1 MKYLGIPIFFSFLIP
16 FLAQAQNKP
25 ADNYRIKL
33 EAFRAMHPP
42 AMVYFHFDKAAYSA
56 GDTMRFKGYQ
66 VENEDWKPRNNPQF
80 IDIEITN
87 IADNQSITKQQVVL
101 DNGIAIGTFFLPM
114 DLKAG
119 IYRFKADSY
128 LMNFDAPEID
138 FVHEFKVLGVQ
149 PITKPKAAFSAA
161 CFSEDGNLVQG
172 ILSKI
177 IVKASEDGA
186 GKIVNEK
193 GDSLANFTVQGG
205 FSSFKYRPKNTDKL
219 YIVLKDKRL
228 ALPEV
233 QKTGI
238 CMSIDNTGDVTIV
251 VAAKMPEGEYEK
263 RVTVMTENNG
273 KTAQY
278 FDLIAVNGKTIQVFP
293 KYAVKPGI
301 TRISLL
307 DANTNIIS
315 QRLIYNHAPNLMSL
329 SCDKKVKDLG
339 KELEITLTIDAINP
353 QGKPIDGNLS
363 ISIIDS
369 LNYVENIDN
378 QDIITSLMLQQ
389 NLATPVENL
398 SNYFSNNRLSDASK
412 MENLMLSQKYAR
424 YDWNEVKNYQYKV
437 LDAYRVPY
445 ADERRAEKPRSF
457 VAKNGLYY
465 WNPELVLQNG
475 KGTITF
481 KVPKSA
487 KIHYTICGFDKNG
500 SVGNLNF

>member
-1 MKYLGIPIFFSFLIP
+1 MKYLGIPIFFSFLVP
-16 FLAQAQNKP
+16 FLAQAQNKS
-25 ADNYRIKL
+25 ADEYRIKL

-42 AMVYFHFDKAAYSA
+42 AMVYFHFDKAAYLA

-66 VENEDWKPRNNPQF
+66 VENEDWKPRNTPQF
-80 IDIEITN
+80 IDIEIINT
-87 IADNQSITKQQVVL
+87 ADNQSITKQQVVL
-101 DNGIAIGTFFLPM
+101 DNGVAIGNLFLAA

-128 LMNFDAPEID
+128 LMNFDAPAID
-138 FVHEFKVLGVQ
+138 FLHEFKILGTE
-149 PITKPKAAFSAA
+149 PIHQPKAAFSAA

-177 IVKASEDGA
+177 IVKANEDVA

-193 GDSLANFTVQGG
+193 GDSLANFSVQGG
-205 FSSFKYRPKNTDKL
+205 FAMFKYRPKNTDKL

-238 CMSIDNTGDVTIV
+238 CMSIDNSSDVTIV

-263 RVTVMTENNG
+263 RLTVMTENNG

-307 DANTNIIS
+307 DANTNILG
-315 QRLIYNHAPNLMSL
+315 QRLIYHHAPNLMSL

-339 KELEITLTIDAINP
+339 KELEITLTIDALNP
-353 QGKPIDGNLS
+353 EGKPIDGNLS
-363 ISIIDS
+363 IAVTDS
-369 LNYVENIDN
+369 LNQMENIDN
-378 QDIITSLMLQQ
+378 QDIITSFMLQQ
-389 NLATPVENL
+389 NLVTPIENL
-398 SNYFSNNRLSDASK
+398 NSYFSNNRLNDAQK
-412 MENLMLSQKYAR
+412 MDILMLSQKYAR
-424 YDWNEVKNYQYKV
+424 YDWNEVKNYQYKP

-445 ADERRAEKPRSF
+445 ADERLAAKPRSF

-465 WNPELVLQNG
+465 WNPELLLQNG
-475 KGTITF
+475 KGTVTF
-481 KVPKSA
+481 KIPKSA
-487 KIHYTICGFDKNG
+487 KVHYHICGFDKNG
-500 SVGNLNF
+500 SVGVANF